1 MRTIEELRKSD
12 KTVLTSYEVAPLLGM
27 HPHTL
32 TLMARAG
39 TLPFKTFLS
48 GNRVKIPRLPLIEY
62 LTK

>member
-1 MRTIEELRKSD
+1 MRTIEELKRSD
-12 KTVLTSYEVAPLLGM
+12 KVCLSSYEVAPILGM